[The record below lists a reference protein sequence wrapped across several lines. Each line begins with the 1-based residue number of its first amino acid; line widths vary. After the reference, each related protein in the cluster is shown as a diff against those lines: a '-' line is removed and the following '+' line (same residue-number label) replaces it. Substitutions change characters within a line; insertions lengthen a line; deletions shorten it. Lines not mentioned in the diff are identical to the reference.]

1 MPRKGEYRRDPR
13 PARQHTAP
21 ARIGLRRLEGI
32 EPSGRQGSTTINP
45 AEFVCS
51 ALAAEL
57 ADEWVELAA
66 TDDLGVATMRCYRRA
81 VRGFCQFVDTH
92 LPAAAEA
99 SLTHAVPDLLPVI
112 LDWTRQL
119 PTRWPAGSTEPAH
132 QAGRL
137 RTLIKRRAAHPDRE
151 VAAHLHGWLTGS
163 SGLRRGATRE
173 VDEFSR
179 ADKKALIQAARAD
192 ITRLEQRLRHGQEL
206 LDRGVDP
213 EAGGWLEPAN
223 LLWAIEHG
231 MPTRELLGRLPNLA
245 DWPAALTGL
254 LPPEVALNYRGRT
267 LLRVLTGMLYPHN
280 RDLHGFRILLMAATG
295 HTSEEVTGLAEDQV
309 EFTPDGVLL
318 TFTKNR
324 ARSVRRRFYT
334 SSTVDNAADDDAA
347 TVTHLTTGRLD
358 AADILRR
365 LISAT
370 ARLRTRSGLSPAPL
384 FLRSAI
390 WVYDLTISRF
400 NGDCNGADLNDWLQ
414 QRELRL
420 SGPADIRRLRKSGKV
435 EKALAYRGRVSDVA
449 DDHSVEVFHGH
460 YAHGTTLHVIA
471 GHVITSAQ
479 QRWLDEA
486 LAGPTVLTA
495 DAEQALDNTTAAKAV
510 GLTRRQVAQLRDGAL
525 DMGVSA
531 CRDPFDSPFGKA
543 GDLCPVAPL
552 RCLECRHALVLPS
565 NLPQLLLLADHLDR
579 LRARLTPRHFHA
591 LWGQSHTNL
600 TAVLADRTPAEIELA
615 RKQIAAGEA
624 DLHLPLSAHVEFDR

>member
-1 MPRKGEYRRDPR
+1 M
-13 PARQHTAP
+13 
-21 ARIGLRRLEGI
+21 
-32 EPSGRQGSTTINP
+32 
-45 AEFVCS
+45 
-51 ALAAEL
+51 LATEL

-81 VRGFCQFVDTH
+81 VRSFCQFVDTH

-99 SLTHAVPDLLPVI
+99 SLAHAVPDLLPVI

-137 RTLIKRRAAHPDRE
+137 RKLVTRRAAHPDRE
-151 VAAHLHGWLTGS
+151 VVAHLNGWLTGS

-179 ADKKALIQAARAD
+179 ADKKALVQAARAD
-192 ITRLEQRLRHGQEL
+192 IKRLEQRLRRGREL
-206 LDRGVDP
+206 LERGVDP
-213 EAGGWLEPAN
+213 ETGGWLEPAN

-231 MPTRELLGRLPNLA
+231 VPTRELLGRLPSPA
-245 DWPAALTGL
+245 DWPAALIDL
-254 LPPEVALNYRGRT
+254 LPPEVALRYRGRA
-267 LLRVLTGMLYPHN
+267 LLRALTGMLYPHN

-295 HTSEEVTGLAEDQV
+295 HTSEEITGLAEDQV

-318 TFTKNR
+318 SFTKNR

-334 SSTVDNAADDDAA
+334 SNTVDSAVEGTDVGDAV
-347 TVTHLTTGRLD
+347 TVTHLVTGRLD

-365 LISAT
+365 LLAAT
-370 ARLRTRSGLSPAPL
+370 ARLRARSGLSPAPL

-390 WVYDLTISRF
+390 WVYDLSISRF
-400 NGDCNGADLNDWLQ
+400 NGDWNGSDLNDWLD
-414 QRELRL
+414 RMGLRL

-460 YAHGTTLHVIA
+460 YAHGTTLKVIA

-479 QRWLDEA
+479 QRWFDEALAGA
-486 LAGPTVLTA
+486 LAGPTVLTP
-495 DAEQALDNTTAAKAV
+495 DAEQALNTTTATTAASAAKAV

-579 LRARLTPRHFHA
+579 LRTRLTPQHFHA
-591 LWGQSHTNL
+591 LWGQSHANL
-600 TAVLADRTPAEIELA
+600 TAVLADRTPVEIELA
-615 RKQIAAGEA
+615 RKQIAAGDA

>member
-1 MPRKGEYRRDPR
+1 MPRKGEYRSAPRPERRDP
-13 PARQHTAP
+13 AP
-21 ARIGLRRLEGI
+21 SRIGRRRIEGT
-32 EPSGRQGSTTINP
+32 EPNGHVGSTTLDP
-45 AEFVCS
+45 AEFRCS

-57 ADEWVELAA
+57 ADEWVEVGA

-81 VRGFCQFVDTH
+81 IRSFCHFVDAH
-92 LPAAAEA
+92 LSAAADA
-99 SLTHAVPDLLPVI
+99 SLAHTVPDLLPVI

-119 PTRWPAGSTEPAH
+119 PAHWPPGSTEPAH

-137 RTLIKRRAAHPDRE
+137 RKLVRRRGAHPDRD
-151 VAAHLHGWLTGS
+151 VTAHLGGWLTGS
-163 SGLRRGATRE
+163 TGLRRGATRE

-179 ADKKALIQAARAD
+179 ADKKALVRAAWAD
-192 ITRLEQRLRHGQEL
+192 IGALERRLQRGRDL
-206 LDRGVDP
+206 LEHAVDP
-213 EAGGWLEPAN
+213 ELGGWLEPAN
-223 LLWAIEHG
+223 LLWAIDHG
-231 MPTRELLGRLPNLA
+231 MPTRDLLTHLPSPA
-245 DWPAALTGL
+245 DWPAELTEL
-254 LPPEVALNYRGRT
+254 LPPGTALNYRGRT
-267 LLRVLTGMLYPHN
+267 LLRILTGMLYPRN
-280 RDLHGFRILLMAATG
+280 RDLHGFRILLIAATG

-309 EFTPDGVLL
+309 EFTPQGVLL

-324 ARSVRRRFYT
+324 ARSIRRRFYT
-334 SSTVDNAADDDAA
+334 SSSAADTEDGTV
-347 TVTHLTTGRLD
+347 TVTHLATGRLD

-365 LISAT
+365 LLAAT
-370 ARLRTRSGLSPAPL
+370 AKLRARSGLTSAPL

-400 NGDCNGADLNDWLQ
+400 NGDMNGADLNIWLEQ
-414 QRELRL
+414 MKLRV

-435 EKALAYRGRVSDVA
+435 EKALAYRGRVSDIA
-449 DDHSVEVFHGH
+449 DDHSVEVFHGN
-460 YAHGTTLHVIA
+460 YAHGTTVKVIA
-471 GHVITSAQ
+471 GHVITGAQ

-486 LAGPTVLTA
+486 LTGPTVLTA
-495 DAEQALDNTTAAKAV
+495 DAEQALEDSAGAAAA
-510 GLTRRQVAQLRDGAL
+510 GLTPRQVAQLRDGAM

-579 LRARLTPRHFHA
+579 LRNRLTPQHFHA
-591 LWGQSHTNL
+591 LWGQSHANL
-600 TAVLADRTPAEIELA
+600 AAVLADRAPAEIELA
-615 RKQIAAGEA
+615 RKQIATGQA